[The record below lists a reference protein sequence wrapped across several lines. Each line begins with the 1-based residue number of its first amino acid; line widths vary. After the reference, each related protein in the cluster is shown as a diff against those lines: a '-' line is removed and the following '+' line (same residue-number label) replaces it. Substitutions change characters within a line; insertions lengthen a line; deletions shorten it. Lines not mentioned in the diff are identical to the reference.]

1 MKDFFSEAV
10 IKDFFSEAATR
21 DDVLWKKLFV
31 KFRNIYR
38 KTPLLELLLNLT
50 LLKRD
55 SSTGVFLWILQNL

>member
-1 MKDFFSEAV
+1 MKDFFSEAA

-38 KTPLLELLLNLT
+38 KTPVLEPLLTLT

-55 SSTGVFLWILQNL
+55 SNTGVFLWILQNL